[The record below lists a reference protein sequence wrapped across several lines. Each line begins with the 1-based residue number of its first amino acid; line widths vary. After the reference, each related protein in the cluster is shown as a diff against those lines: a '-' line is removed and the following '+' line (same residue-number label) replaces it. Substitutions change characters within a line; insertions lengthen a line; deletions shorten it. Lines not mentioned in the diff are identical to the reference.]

1 VTVGIVVVSHSARL
15 AEGVRELAGQMAGGA
30 VEIAAAGG
38 GPDGS
43 LGTNA
48 EAIEQAI
55 RDVDSPDGV
64 LVLVDLGSAVMSAQ
78 LAIESLDP
86 VARAGVVVS
95 NAPLVEGAVIAAVE
109 ASIGKSL
116 AEVEA
121 AAAHAAT
128 MTKV

>member
-1 VTVGIVVVSHSARL
+1 
-15 AEGVRELAGQMAGGA
+15 
-30 VEIAAAGG
+30 
-38 GPDGS
+38 
-43 LGTNA
+43 
-48 EAIEQAI
+48 
-55 RDVDSPDGV
+55 
-64 LVLVDLGSAVMSAQ
+64 MSAQ

>member
-1 VTVGIVVVSHSARL
+1 
-15 AEGVRELAGQMAGGA
+15 
-30 VEIAAAGG
+30 
-38 GPDGS
+38 
-43 LGTNA
+43 
-48 EAIEQAI
+48 
-55 RDVDSPDGV
+55 
-64 LVLVDLGSAVMSAQ
+64 
-78 LAIESLDP
+78 
-86 VARAGVVVS
+86 VVVS